1 MSKKDKDQPWLSQKA
16 ENELETLSTDCLVE
30 IVANH
35 AEDVKALLIDELIR
49 RDLSVELGTDPKT
62 QRPVFVKIAQY
73 GAVVQL
79 GTIDDEEKPRF
90 APLRKNQ
97 KIGTITLEDALAL
110 LILPRILGEEKGKK
124 IKANEGRFGPYLQ
137 VGTEIFSMKNTETD
151 PYTITL
157 QEAKEI
163 IATKREEVAKKTI
176 RLFEGSVIKIL
187 RGPYGPY
194 ITNGKKIVSL
204 PKKEKKAEDYTLA
217 ECKEILR
224 KVKPTRK
231 KSTKKAPNKRT
242 PQKLNKTQAGAK
254 KRKTLKQV
262 KTASVTT
269 FSQEEQEYNPF

>member
-49 RDLSVELGTDPKT
+49 RDISVELGEDPKT

-194 ITNGKKIVSL
+194 ITNGKKIASL